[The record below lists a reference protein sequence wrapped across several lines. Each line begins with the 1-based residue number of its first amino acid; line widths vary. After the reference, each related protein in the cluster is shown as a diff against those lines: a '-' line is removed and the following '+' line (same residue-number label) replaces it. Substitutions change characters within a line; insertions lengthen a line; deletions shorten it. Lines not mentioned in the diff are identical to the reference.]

1 MAQVLSPSASDVD
14 VCMYMQ
20 VYNEMKVTV
29 KDAVIA
35 LVSRYLNRFLCQFL
49 CISSCSEGLC

>member
-1 MAQVLSPSASDVD
+1 MAQIHSPSASDVD

-35 LVSRYLNRFLCQFL
+35 LVSRYLNDFLR
-49 CISSCSEGLC
+49 